1 MTTEPLAPPPW
12 YRQRWFWLVAAPP
25 IAAVVGG
32 LLTVW
37 IAVRHADALVVDD
50 YARIG
55 RAFELDQSRDKRA
68 RSYGVRAALQLDRAS
83 GAFELT
89 VHGVPA
95 KPLDLKLLHPT
106 DPAGDRRLTVS
117 PDADGRYV
125 GRLKPLDA
133 TRRALEIASPQQG
146 WRLRGVLPAGAGEL
160 RLWPP

>member
-1 MTTEPLAPPPW
+1 MTEPLAPPPW

-83 GAFELT
+83 GAFTLS

-95 KPLDLKLLHPT
+95 KALELKLLHPT

-117 PDADGRYV
+117 PDADGRYT
-125 GRLKPLDA
+125 GHLKSLDA

-160 RLWPP
+160 RLGPP